1 VWSFGLIVVQLVYG
15 KVATNAAQLVD
26 DEVDLPSKPYIS
38 DGLRTLLK
46 STLRESAED
55 RIEIS

>member
-1 VWSFGLIVVQLVYG
+1 MWSFGLIVFQLVYG

-26 DEVDLPSKPYIS
+26 DEVDLPSKPHIS

>member
-1 VWSFGLIVVQLVYG
+1 VWSFGLIVFQLVYG

-26 DEVDLPSKPYIS
+26 DEVDLPSKPPIS

>member
-1 VWSFGLIVVQLVYG
+1 MWSFGLIVFQLVYG

-26 DEVDLPSKPYIS
+26 DEVDLPSKPPIS